1 MQITINEIEIKAA
14 IRNHVLGMIAVRE
27 DMRIDIDLKA
37 TRKEEGYTAVIDIT
51 PPDKGPGGEVTEP
64 EAKTEPAP
72 APAKEAAKVE
82 AKAEKPKAVAETVPE
97 PVEVIEPA
105 SAEPEVAPAVEAVA
119 EPEAEP
125 ESPKAP
131 VKPLFGKKALKPT
144 PAAEAQDNTAPL
156 DEATEPKKDAPRS
169 IFAGLPK
176 PVNTKTE
183 AT

>member
-51 PPDKGPGGEVTEP
+51 PGKGPDGGMPEP

-72 APAKEAAKVE
+72 APAKEAVKAE
-82 AKAEKPKAVAETVPE
+82 AKAEKPKAVVETVAE
-97 PVEVIEPA
+97 PVEV
-105 SAEPEVAPAVEAVA
+105 AEPTMPETEVAPAVEAVA
-119 EPEAEP
+119 EPEPAP
-125 ESPKAP
+125 AKDP

-144 PAAEAQDNTAPL
+144 PAVEAQDNTAPL
-156 DEATEPKKDAPRS
+156 DESAEPKKDAPRS

-183 AT
+183 AA